1 LHELLQQHQHFRHV
15 DTRLQHWDNGVL
27 RIKLSNSALVFLRAG
42 IMGYAWV
49 AVLHYWM
56 QLTFKTTL
64 LIATAMPALWLA
76 VFHAL
81 LRLSQ
86 PRSRQ
91 SIHFDAEPAVIGGLK
106 RLSAWLLTAGA
117 GLAMFVVH
125 ARRDLGQPALRPVE
139 AGC

>member
-1 LHELLQQHQHFRHV
+1 
-15 DTRLQHWDNGVL
+15 
-27 RIKLSNSALVFLRAG
+27 
-42 IMGYAWV
+42 MGYAWV

-64 LIATAMPALWLA
+64 LIATAMPAVWLA

-91 SIHFDAEPAVIGGLK
+91 SIHFDAEPAATGGFCGWL
-106 RLSAWLLTAGA
+106 AGCLLTAAA
-117 GLAMFVVH
+117 GLALFAVQVFWNTTALPASKEGVFGQVAMHIFV
-125 ARRDLGQPALRPVE
+125 AD
-139 AGC
+139 C